1 LASSSNNPFCKI
13 DVSSFVAAP
22 AGTAPEKKA
31 IAASATAQTTARA
44 TRRFP
49 VKTFLMFIFV
59 LQSFHPGAAAISFWI
74 MRQAAPAIVRV
85 LQNPVQPFNRQN

>member
-22 AGTAPEKKA
+22 AGTAPGKKA
-31 IAASATAQTTARA
+31 IAASATPQTTARA

-49 VKTFLMFIFV
+49 VKTFLILIFV

-74 MRQAAPAIVRV
+74 MQELGPAIVRV
-85 LQNPVQPFNRQN
+85 LQSP